1 MTCAPATEKTDCPT
15 SQKCAPDGSCYARTP
30 PVDASEPDLN
40 ACNTTDLPC
49 LAGEICVD
57 GKCEIRGLCADGPP
71 LQGGPD
77 VNGCFPQL
85 TSYQVNVNAGFLV
98 TGTQAGSYAAG
109 TTDASEHGQCQP
121 DSNRDARLVSRIPL
135 RPYPGQASVAI
146 QCGTPVLPSSK
157 PPVTDPAQD
166 GYFFER
172 FDPALKPT
180 DTSTPGKLDPVQFTS
195 KGVAMTARPEAPQ
208 LVEWMRD
215 WTTDVTAPNACIY
228 VAGPIASDP
237 QLITADPT
245 TRPMRPQHVRA
256 RFRNTQIAFVLA
268 DIDRG
273 PPGAS
278 TLHFDVHGGFRQEAV
293 VNLTTVQVSAP
304 ARIVLGPIDSNRPDM
319 ITTKAAP
326 FFFVVDQRRLGT
338 GQGGGPTRGQV
349 VRINPF
355 GLAATNGFLPV
366 YEDYHASNGLFPI
379 Q

>member
-1 MTCAPATEKTDCPT
+1 
-15 SQKCAPDGSCYARTP
+15 
-30 PVDASEPDLN
+30 
-40 ACNTTDLPC
+40 
-49 LAGEICVD
+49 
-57 GKCEIRGLCADGPP
+57 
-71 LQGGPD
+71 
-77 VNGCFPQL
+77 
-85 TSYQVNVNAGFLV
+85 
-98 TGTQAGSYAAG
+98 
-109 TTDASEHGQCQP
+109 
-121 DSNRDARLVSRIPL
+121 
-135 RPYPGQASVAI
+135 VAI